1 MEEYQRN
8 LGATSH
14 PSSQHPPQIYS
25 LPKVHKDGIHLYPS
39 VALLGLPTYELAK
52 KLARIWSPLTGK
64 MEVLSGN
71 TSKCADRLRRNLANV
86 GDQMVSFD
94 VVSILIILH
103 EITCHK
109 YIE

>member
-8 LGATSH
+8 LGAHLTPQFST
-14 PSSQHPPQIYS
+14 PPQINS

-39 VALLGLPTYELAK
+39 VTSLGLPTYKLAK

-71 TSKCADRLRRNLANV
+71 TTKCADRVRRNLANV

-94 VVSILIILH
+94 AVSILILH
-103 EITCHK
+103 EIACHK
-109 YIE
+109 YIQ